1 MRALLITMSL
11 ALAACAS
18 SAPHSATET
27 PDRPSSFDARE
38 FRQPAIFVR
47 VDVRTAQLSTRDA
60 SEAPAEYQGLLLE
73 GLNAKAVVP
82 RDVTVVAERDAL
94 DRRAA
99 VARAREVGAD
109 HALLVDVA
117 LLRKATPFCRGAF
130 TADTLT
136 VIQKVLVVRANDEA
150 VRWQPVQIETSSFDA
165 DCRNPRESKRQS
177 RIETMQTAVNRL
189 LSGLLG
195 S

>member
-1 MRALLITMSL
+1 MRALLIAMSL
-11 ALAACAS
+11 AITACAS
-18 SAPHSATET
+18 SAPHGATET
-27 PDRPSSFDARE
+27 PDRPASFDARE

-60 SEAPAEYQGLLLE
+60 SEAPGEYQGLLLE

-109 HALLVDVA
+109 HALLVD
-117 LLRKATPFCRGAF
+117 
-130 TADTLT
+130 
-136 VIQKVLVVRANDEA
+136 
-150 VRWQPVQIETSSFDA
+150 TSSTPGG
-165 DCRNPRESKRQS
+165 RRRE
-177 RIETMQTAVNRL
+177 
-189 LSGLLG
+189 
-195 S
+195 